1 MSGPRGAAT
10 PDLDE
15 MDGVTVVVATR
26 NRCASLRRCLADLT
40 ALPDRPR
47 VIVVDNG
54 STDNTASMVRLRFP
68 SVELVRLDRNH
79 GAPARNLGV
88 RRARTPYVAFCDDDS
103 GWEPGALSAA
113 CRHLRRHPRLA
124 LVAAR
129 VLVGPGRRV
138 DGLSEDMASAPLGQE
153 PDLPGPSVLGFLA
166 CAAVI
171 RRDAFLATG
180 GFDPVVFFMGEEQRV
195 AYDLARRGLGL
206 SYCED
211 VVALHRPEGDR
222 SDRRMLAERNRALTS
237 WMRRPLPV
245 ALRHSAG
252 VAARAV
258 TQPEARRATLDMI
271 DRLPAALAR
280 RVRPDPI
287 VERRLRSLERAD
299 ARPARLRLAARGIID
314 LWSG

>member
-1 MSGPRGAAT
+1 MNGRRPET
-10 PDLDE
+10 TLDTAQV
-15 MDGVTVVVATR
+15 DGVTVVVATR
-26 NRCASLRRCLADLT
+26 DRCARLRRCLADLT

-103 GWEPGALSAA
+103 GWEPGALLTA
-113 CRHLRRHPRLA
+113 CQHLRRHPRLA

-129 VLVGPGRRV
+129 VLVGPGRRI
-138 DGLSEDMASAPLGQE
+138 DALSEHMATAPLGQE

-206 SYCED
+206 SYCDD

-222 SDRRMLAERNRALTS
+222 ADRAMLAARNRALTS
-237 WMRRPLPV
+237 WMRRPLAV
-245 ALRHSAG
+245 AVRHSVG

-258 TQPEARRATLDMI
+258 TRPEARRATLDMI
-271 DRLPAALAR
+271 GRLPAALAR
-280 RVRPDPI
+280 RIRPDPT
-287 VERRLRSLERAD
+287 VERLLRTLERSD
-299 ARPARLRLAARGIID
+299 ARSARPRLAARGIMEPSD
-314 LWSG
+314 G